1 MIHSQSNLG
10 LVTSR
15 IWNGS
20 QVVNDARCVASL
32 VGLMVRRDGKDIPA
46 VVTGADVE

>member
-20 QVVNDARCVASL
+20 KVVNDARRVAAL
-32 VGLMVRRDGKDIPA
+32 VGLMVRRDGKDVPA
-46 VVTGADVE
+46 VAASADVE